1 MPRESFD
8 RQLREMQDAVLVMGS
23 MVDKAIDRS
32 LHALRARD
40 LDLARQIVKDDAQIN
55 QQRFDIE
62 DRCILLI
69 ATQGPIAGDL
79 RTLASTLN
87 IITDLERMADHA
99 AGIAKITILI
109 GDEPPLKPLID
120 IPRMAEVS
128 REMLTASLQAF
139 INRDKAA
146 AYAIAARDDEVD
158 QLYDQVY
165 RELLT
170 FMMADPGTINRAT
183 HLLWVAHN
191 LERIADRVTNICER
205 VLYLV
210 TGKMV
215 EIQTGAD
222 RIIAA
227 DAQRTHPGNGPG
239 GSGPAR
245 S

>member
-210 TGKMV
+210 TGRMI
-215 EIQTGAD
+215 EIQSGAD

-227 DAQRTHPGNGPG
+227 DARRTHPGNGPG
-239 GSGPAR
+239 GNAPAR